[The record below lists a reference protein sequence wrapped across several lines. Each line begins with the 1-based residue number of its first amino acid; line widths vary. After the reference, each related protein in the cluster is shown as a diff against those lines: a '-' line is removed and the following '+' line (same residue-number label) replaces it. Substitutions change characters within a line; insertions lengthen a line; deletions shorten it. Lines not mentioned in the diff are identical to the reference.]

1 MPTKVEKDAITGQET
16 TGHEW
21 DGLKELNTPLPR
33 WWLYVMYAT
42 IGFAVIWWLLYPSW
56 PWVNTYF
63 PGILGYSQR
72 KALDE
77 RMAEA
82 AAARSGFQQRL
93 AAASLDQIAADP
105 QLMAF
110 AYAGGQA
117 AFNDNCAPC
126 HGLGGAG
133 QNNYPSLADNSWLWG
148 GTLDAIQT
156 TIQHGIRSGDP
167 DTRAN
172 QMPAFGA
179 DQMLDRNQI
188 DDVATY
194 VLSLSGQASEPSKDQ
209 AAAIKSGAVIF
220 ADQCAACHGENGKGN
235 QELGAPNLT
244 DDIWLYGGTKADIV
258 RQVYQPR
265 QGVMPAWAGRLDPV
279 TIKSLATYVHA
290 LGGGQ

>member
-1 MPTKVEKDAITGQET
+1 MPTKVEKDAITGQDT

-21 DGLKELNTPLPR
+21 DGLKELNTPLPK

-42 IGFAVIWWLLYPSW
+42 IAFAVVWWILYPSW
-56 PWVNTYF
+56 PWFNTYF
-63 PGILGYSQR
+63 PGILHYSQR

-82 AAARSGFQQRL
+82 AKARSGYEKQL
-93 AAASLDQIAADP
+93 AAASLQQIASDP

-133 QNNYPSLADNSWLWG
+133 QHNYPTLADDDWLWG
-148 GTLDAIQT
+148 GALDAIET
-156 TIQHGIRSGDP
+156 TIKYGIRSGDP
-167 DTRAN
+167 KARFN
-172 QMPAFGA
+172 EMPAFGA
-179 DQMLDRNQI
+179 DKMLDQKQI
-188 DDVATY
+188 DDVASY
-194 VLSLSGQASEPSKDQ
+194 VLSLSGQAPGQSQEQ
-209 AAAIKSGAVIF
+209 AAAVKSGGVIF
-220 ADQCAACHGENGKGN
+220 AEQCAACHGEDGKGN

-258 RQVYQPR
+258 RQIYQPR
-265 QGVMPAWAGRLDPV
+265 QGVMPAWVNRLDPV
-279 TIKSLATYVHA
+279 TIKSLAIYVHA
-290 LGGGQ
+290 LGGGK